1 MRGRE
6 YGRRRR
12 GVLVPSL
19 VAGVIVA
26 LLVAVGAVA
35 FASSRPTGYEAE
47 AQLVVLP
54 REGLEPA
61 ALTAYYETLSRG
73 QIVGTFAEVL
83 QLDRFVASAAD
94 DMDLTPA
101 ELDGVDVDAAVIP
114 ESSMISLT
122 VRAADARSAE
132 SLTDGIVAGS
142 ADFVTQLSDGY
153 VLELV
158 SPADG
163 TAAAAGLSG
172 LAYAAVMVVT
182 ALVLGAGA
190 QQVVQQM
197 LLALDRRAEPSDG
210 GVEDLGGVA
219 GRSAVVDAERLTD
232 GPVRPESSRTEMAE
246 PRPRSR

>member
-1 MRGRE
+1 MLG
-6 YGRRRR
+6 
-12 GVLVPSL
+12 PSL
-19 VAGVIVA
+19 VAGLVVA
-26 LLVAVGAVA
+26 LLVVVGAVA
-35 FASSRPTGYEAE
+35 FAASRPTGYEAE

-54 REGLEPA
+54 REGLDPA

-83 QLDRFVASAAD
+83 QLDRFVASAAED
-94 DMDLTPA
+94 LDLTPA

-132 SLTDGIVAGS
+132 SLTEGIVAGS
-142 ADFVTQLSDGY
+142 ADFVTELSDGY

-158 SPADG
+158 SPAAG

-172 LAYAAVMVVT
+172 LPYAGVMGVT

-197 LLALDRRAEPSDG
+197 LLALDRRGDGSEVEAEEPG
-210 GVEDLGGVA
+210 GAD
-219 GRSAVVDAERLTD
+219 GRSAEGGAARMAE
-232 GPVRPESSRTEMAE
+232 GPPDREPSRAEMAE
-246 PRPRSR
+246 QRPRFR